1 MNATLLPAT
10 CAFAVLGL
18 VGCSKSDTS
27 PAPEHSAVAAAMPD
41 AAAIPGAQGPATA
54 APHATPPDTQ
64 TLSDTHP
71 LPAGPAQPAPPA
83 TNAAGKPLQA
93 PNSQ

>member
-1 MNATLLPAT
+1 MNLALPAV
-10 CAFAVLGL
+10 AALAAL
-18 VGCSKSDTS
+18 SLAACSKSDTS

-41 AAAIPGAQGPATA
+41 AAATPGAQGPATA
-54 APHATPPDTQ
+54 APHATPPPVQ

-71 LPAGPAQPAPPA
+71 TPAGPAQTPPPA

-93 PNSQ
+93 PSSQ

>member
-1 MNATLLPAT
+1 MNLALPA
-10 CAFAVLGL
+10 
-18 VGCSKSDTS
+18 VGALAALSLAACSKADTS
-27 PAPEHSAVAAAMPD
+27 PPPGHNDVAAAMPD
-41 AAAIPGAQGPATA
+41 AASTPGAQGPATA
-54 APHATPPDTQ
+54 APHGTPPPVQ

-71 LPAGPAQPAPPA
+71 LPAGPAQPPPPA